1 MFFSTCF
8 KGLICLIVLTPQ
20 TSEAQK
26 GETTKKQ
33 EQKLVVKQSSD
44 SGNYNSNYKQSYTK
58 GKKEGRLTVNS
69 ETDSLFEG
77 DNYKNRPHTQ
87 AYDVITIKKEPV
99 EKKDENY
106 KHQFPSGK

>member
-1 MFFSTCF
+1 MLFSTCF
-8 KGLICLIVLTPQ
+8 KGLIFLVLLTPKTGEGQ
-20 TSEAQK
+20 TPKTAK
-26 GETTKKQ
+26 RQ
-33 EQKLVVKQSSD
+33 EERLVVKENSNNGS
-44 SGNYNSNYKQSYTK
+44 YNSNYKQSHNK
-58 GKKEGRLTVNS
+58 GKKEGRLTVNT

>member
-1 MFFSTCF
+1 M
-8 KGLICLIVLTPQ
+8 LTPQ
-20 TSEAQK
+20 KSVGQT
-26 GETTKKQ
+26 GTTKKQ
-33 EQKLVVKQSSD
+33 EQRLVVKERSD
-44 SGNYNSNYKQSYTK
+44 SVNYNSNYKQSHNK
-58 GKKEGRLTVNS
+58 GGKEGHLTVNT